1 MRRGSPNPD
10 VTDFRLCKEF
20 GFAVH
25 RQPNKRVEKFLV
37 ILNEIDRKTQEEIE
51 KANRESK
58 H

>member
-20 GFAVH
+20 GFGVD
-25 RQPNKRVEKFLV
+25 RQPSKRVEKFLV
-37 ILNEIDRKTQEEIE
+37 ILNEIDRKAQEEID
-51 KANRESK
+51 KAKRESK